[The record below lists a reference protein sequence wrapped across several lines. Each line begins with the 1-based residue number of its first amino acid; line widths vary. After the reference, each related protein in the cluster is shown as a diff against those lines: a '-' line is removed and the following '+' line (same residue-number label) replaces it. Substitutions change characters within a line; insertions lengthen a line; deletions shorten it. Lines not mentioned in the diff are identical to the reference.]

1 VFSKDLRWFWF
12 KKRFGADLPASKD
25 RAGFGRVVTVDKAK
39 PFLHCHH
46 RFKNG
51 KDHCYWS
58 IAEKVRTH
66 RGWVRRHL
74 LYLGEINDSQQAAW
88 TKVTEVFDPVG
99 QQTQELALYPAD
111 RAVPEHAAH
120 YGVQVRLAE
129 FALRR
134 PRQWG
139 ACWVGCR
146 LWDQLHL
153 DEFWRERLPDS
164 REGTCWR
171 QVLATLTVYRLIDP
185 GSEWRLHRQW
195 FQNSAMADLL
205 GADFGLAQK
214 DNLYRCLDK
223 VLEHRPALFQ
233 HLRQRWAD
241 LFGAKFEVLLYD
253 LTSTY
258 FESDPPFSEGDK
270 RQYGYSRDKRSDCV
284 QVVIALVVT
293 PEGFPLAY
301 EVMAGNTADKTTLRG
316 FLAKIENLYGQA
328 ERVWVMDRGIPTEEV
343 LAEMRASDPPVH
355 YLVGTPKGR
364 LSQYEA
370 QLLEQPWQTVRAG
383 VQVKLLSEAGELYV
397 LAESKDRVNK
407 ERSMRRRQLKGLVKR
422 LQELIQMELT
432 RDQLLLKL
440 GAAKSQ
446 FPAAW
451 RLVTLQVPDP
461 ETEMRRPNFTFALR
475 RDKLRQ
481 VRRREGRYLLRS
493 NLSAQ
498 APEKLWQF
506 YIQLTQVEAAFKD
519 LKDDLSLRPIC
530 HSGEQR
536 IEAHIFVSF
545 LACCLHVSLRACL
558 RPLAPGLT
566 PRSLLEKF
574 AAIQM
579 LDVHFPT
586 TDGREL
592 VFSRYTQPEQDH
604 QMLLVQLGW
613 QLPPQSPPRI
623 TQKGQMLP
631 E

>member
-1 VFSKDLRWFWF
+1 M
-12 KKRFGADLPASKD
+12 
-25 RAGFGRVVTVDKAK
+25 RVIVMAK
-39 PFLHCHH
+39 PYLHCHH

-51 KDHCYWS
+51 KDHCSWS
-58 IAEKVRTH
+58 IAEKVRT
-66 RGWVRRHL
+66 RQGWVQRHL
-74 LYLGEINDSQQAAW
+74 LYLGEINDSQKAAW

-99 QQTQELALYPAD
+99 RQTRELALYPAQ
-111 RAVPEHAAH
+111 REVPGHATE
-120 YGVQVRLAE
+120 YGVQVRLDQFE
-129 FALRR
+129 LRR

-139 ACWVGCR
+139 ACWVGDR
-146 LWDQLHL
+146 LWDQLQL

-171 QVLATLTVYRLIDP
+171 HVLETLTVYRLIDP

-205 GADFGLAQK
+205 EEDFGLAQK

-233 HLRQRWAD
+233 HLRRRWAD

-258 FESDPPFSEGDK
+258 FESDPSFPEGDK
-270 RQYGYSRDKRSDCV
+270 RRYGYSRDKRPDCV
-284 QVVIALVVT
+284 QVVVALVVT

-316 FLAKIENLYGQA
+316 FLQKIEELYGKA

-370 QLLEQPWQTVRAG
+370 KLLEQPWQAVREG
-383 VQVKLLSEAGELYV
+383 VQVKLLAQEGELYV

-422 LQELIQMELT
+422 LKELAKMELT

-446 FPAAW
+446 YPSAW
-451 RLVTLQVPDP
+451 RLVAIQVPEKESDL
-461 ETEMRRPNFTFALR
+461 RPPHLTFALR

-481 VRRREGRYLLRS
+481 ARRREGRYLLRS
-493 NLSAQ
+493 NLSASE
-498 APEKLWQF
+498 PEKLW
-506 YIQLTQVEAAFKD
+506 
-519 LKDDLSLRPIC
+519 
-530 HSGEQR
+530 
-536 IEAHIFVSF
+536 
-545 LACCLHVSLRACL
+545 
-558 RPLAPGLT
+558 
-566 PRSLLEKF
+566 
-574 AAIQM
+574 
-579 LDVHFPT
+579 
-586 TDGREL
+586 
-592 VFSRYTQPEQDH
+592 
-604 QMLLVQLGW
+604 
-613 QLPPQSPPRI
+613 
-623 TQKGQMLP
+623 
-631 E
+631 

>member
-1 VFSKDLRWFWF
+1 
-12 KKRFGADLPASKD
+12 
-25 RAGFGRVVTVDKAK
+25 VTVDKAK

-66 RGWVRRHL
+66 RGWVQRHL
-74 LYLGEINDSQQAAW
+74 LYLGEINDSQKAAW

-171 QVLATLTVYRLIDP
+171 QVLETLTVYRLIDP

-223 VLEHRPALFQ
+223 VLEHRAALFQ

-258 FESDPPFSEGDK
+258 FESDPPFPEGDK

-407 ERSMRRRQLKGLVKR
+407 ERSMRRRQLKGLVQR

-461 ETEMRRPNFTFALR
+461 ETERRRPNFTFALC

-519 LKDDLSLRPIC
+519 LKDDLSLRPIY

-536 IEAHIFVSF
+536 IEAHRFVSF
-545 LACCLHVSLRACL
+545 LAYCLHVSLRACL

-604 QMLLVQLGW
+604 QMLLAQLGW

-623 TQKGQMLP
+623 TQKAQMLP

>member
-1 VFSKDLRWFWF
+1 MAR
-12 KKRFGADLPASKD
+12 PY
-25 RAGFGRVVTVDKAK
+25 
-39 PFLHCHH
+39 LHCHH

-51 KDHCYWS
+51 KDHCSWS
-58 IAEKVRTH
+58 IAEKVRT
-66 RGWVRRHL
+66 RQGWVQRHL
-74 LYLGEINDSQQAAW
+74 LYLGEINDSQKAAW

-99 QQTQELALYPAD
+99 QQTRQLALYPAE
-111 RAVPEHAAH
+111 REVPGHATE
-120 YGVQVRLAE
+120 YGVQVRLDQFE
-129 FALRR
+129 LRR

-139 ACWVGCR
+139 ACWVGDR
-146 LWDQLHL
+146 LWDQLQL

-171 QVLATLTVYRLIDP
+171 HVLETLTVYRLIDP

-205 GADFGLAQK
+205 EEDFSLAQK

-233 HLRQRWAD
+233 HLRRRWED

-258 FESDPPFSEGDK
+258 FESDPSFPEQGK
-270 RQYGYSRDKRSDCV
+270 RRYGYSRDKRPDCV

-301 EVMAGNTADKTTLRG
+301 EVMPGNTADKTTLRG
-316 FLAKIENLYGQA
+316 FLQRIEELYGKA

-364 LSQYEA
+364 LGQYEKS
-370 QLLEQPWQTVRAG
+370 LLEQPWQAVRDG
-383 VQVKLLSEAGELYV
+383 VQVKLLSQEGELYV

-422 LQELIQMELT
+422 LKDLAKMELS
-432 RDQLLLKL
+432 RDPLLLKL
-440 GAAKSQ
+440 GAA
-446 FPAAW
+446 W
-451 RLVTLQVPDP
+451 RLVAIQTPAEGKEIHP
-461 ETEMRRPNFTFALR
+461 PNFTFQLR
-475 RDKLRQ
+475 KDKLRQ
-481 VRRREGRYLLRS
+481 TRRREGRYLLRS

-498 APEKLWQF
+498 EPEKLWRF

-519 LKDDLSLRPIC
+519 LKDDLSLRPIF
-530 HSGEQR
+530 HSLERR

-545 LACCLHVSLRACL
+545 LAYCLHVSLRACL

-574 AAIQM
+574 AAMQM

-592 VFSRYTQPEQDH
+592 VFCRYTQPEKDH
-604 QMLLVQLGW
+604 KMLLAQLGW
-613 QLPPQSPPRI
+613 ELPPQSPPRI
-623 TQKGQMLP
+623 TQKGQLSP
-631 E
+631 D